1 MYEIP
6 GEQHDEDQNDKEK
19 SQDISLDSIGLRC
32 GMAYALLNNEVEQF
46 ICFLLIDH
54 CLIEQKPA

>member
-32 GMAYALLNNEVEQF
+32 GMVYAFLNNEV
-46 ICFLLIDH
+46 
-54 CLIEQKPA
+54 